1 MVLHDYYRSSSAF
14 RVRIGLNL
22 KGVAYSIQVHSLDEQ
37 AHRSSTY
44 LKINPHGLLPA
55 LEDAGQTVFQ
65 SGAILEYLDEK
76 IALPMLLPRDLPGK
90 ARVRGLFYHVAC
102 DIHPLTTRR
111 VTGYL
116 QQRGATPEE
125 TLTWKRA
132 WMREGLFSLE
142 VALASH
148 PATGLF
154 CHGNEPSLADIA
166 LVPQVVSALTQGVML
181 DDLPTVLRIYE
192 RCMALPAFRD
202 AHPDCCSSNPD
213 RTGD

>member
-1 MVLHDYYRSSSAF
+1 MILHDYHRSSSAF

-22 KGVAYSIQVHSLDEQ
+22 KGLPYSIRVHSLDEQ
-37 AHRSSTY
+37 EHRSSAY

-55 LEDAGQTVFQ
+55 LEDGDQKIFQ

-76 IALPMLLPRDLPGK
+76 IVLPMLLPNDLPGK

-116 QQRGATPEE
+116 QQRIATPEE
-125 TLTWKRA
+125 PQAWKHA
-132 WMREGLFSLE
+132 WMMEGLSSLE
-142 VALASH
+142 VALSSH
-148 PATGLF
+148 PSTGVF
-154 CHGNEPSLADIA
+154 CHGDNPSLADVA

-202 AHPDCCSSNPD
+202 AHPDYCSSNPD
-213 RTGD
+213 RAED